1 MANGQIIVTFQNS
14 NDIVN
19 PSQSSAEDVM
29 NENGNDIYN
38 FGKSTTNNSN
48 KSSLV
53 KTLAI
58 QTGKSLFNYGL
69 SVFGDLTGNYVL
81 ENKINDAINIA
92 STAAMLATF
101 PVGTIAAVTQITTST
116 ISSFINQNKSN
127 LETNLLRSRTGN
139 STLNNS
145 MEGFD

>member
-1 MANGQIIVTFQNS
+1 MATGQIVVTFRNS
-14 NDIVN
+14 NEFIN
-19 PSQSSAEDVM
+19 PTESSAEDIM
-29 NENGNDIYN
+29 NENNNDIFN
-38 FGKSTTNNSN
+38 IGKSTSNNSS
-48 KSSLV
+48 KSSTI

-58 QTGKSLFNYGL
+58 QAGKTLFNYGL
-69 SVFGDLTGNYVL
+69 SVYGDLTGNYVL
-81 ENKINDAINIA
+81 ENKINDAINIS